1 MVEKIIIN
9 PTKVRAYGNI
19 VNVKSD
25 GDYEPVDC
33 TITEDTDTVNGATVN
48 VIVMEPDLGEA
59 TTLTVT
65 SSSSTLVL
73 DNTVNIS
80 ATLKDS
86 SNAAI
91 SGATITFKEGTT
103 TLGTS
108 TTNSSGVA
116 TYTYTGASVGDHTI
130 NAGFAGDSTYASSTG
145 NVSVTV
151 TDHVYSISFNQSSY
165 VATGGSVEI
174 SCTLLRDSSPF
185 SGATISFTGGTST
198 VTGVTNSSGVA
209 TATVSVSAT
218 STITATYGSASD
230 TCTVTVSS
238 SQTIALATN
247 KNILSYYDSES
258 ATLTATLTGGTI
270 SNQTVT
276 FYKGSTSLG
285 TATTNDSGVATKTYS
300 STGAGDVSFTASAN
314 GNTSE
319 AVTVED
325 CLFYGINTNAFTIP
339 SNTTFSSDGAKITAT
354 TNTSGEKEVFF
365 NHNFSSSDDF
375 EYEVEIAAIGVS
387 QYCGLL
393 WNTSTYYGGHQNGQ
407 NKAYAHMNNDTE
419 IAHTWAV
426 GDKYKVVK
434 QGSTTTAYINTTTIK
449 SSSTSYSSNYK
460 VGFFINRNR
469 TQYYKNIKIKLL

>member
-1 MVEKIIIN
+1 MVEKIIVN
-9 PTKVRAYGNI
+9 PTEVRGYGNI

-25 GDYEPVDC
+25 EDYEPVNC
-33 TITEDTDTVNGATVN
+33 TITEDMDTVYGATVN

-103 TLGTS
+103 TLGNS

-185 SGATISFTGGTST
+185 SGATVS
-198 VTGVTNSSGVA
+198 VTGSDSSVYSGITDSSGVA
-209 TATVSVSAT
+209 TVTVSNISAET
-218 STITATYGSASD
+218 TFTASYSGATA
-230 TCTVTVSS
+230 TCTVTTHTIIFDDSTEYTETRSVSGDTRVDIIPSFNFDASIDFEMTCDVYFSAADS
-238 SQTIALATN
+238 SFGLFPTN
-247 KNILSYYDSES
+247 VSGFKYHLTYGQDSSRASVYYGNSSGGES
-258 ATLTATLTGGTI
+258 AVRVYGTQ
-270 SNQTVT
+270 SFGQYFSLKFVKEGYQVT
-276 FYKGSTSLG
+276 TYI
-285 TATTNDSGVATKTYS
+285 NDV
-300 STGAGDVSFTASAN
+300 
-314 GNTSE
+314 
-319 AVTVED
+319 
-325 CLFYGINTNAFTIP
+325 L
-339 SNTTFSSDGAKITAT
+339 FSSDIP
-354 TNTSGEKEVFF
+354 
-365 NHNFSSSDDF
+365 
-375 EYEVEIAAIGVS
+375 
-387 QYCGLL
+387 
-393 WNTSTYYGGHQNGQ
+393 
-407 NKAYAHMNNDTE
+407 
-419 IAHTWAV
+419 
-426 GDKYKVVK
+426 
-434 QGSTTTAYINTTTIK
+434 TTTLGDHGNMNFAFGFWGNGSKTG
-449 SSSTSYSSNYK
+449 K
-460 VGFFINRNR
+460 V
-469 TQYYKNIKIKLL
+469 KNLKIVQI

>member
-33 TITEDTDTVNGATVN
+33 TITEDTDTVYGATVN

-185 SGATISFTGGTST
+185 SGATVAVTGSDSSVYTGITNSNGVASVT
-198 VTGVTNSSGVA
+198 VTNVSAETTFTATYSNA
-209 TATVSVSAT
+209 TATCTVNAVSYLFRDGGVTGDVNTDYTNLSNADISVTTDSAGTLMKCASGYGDKFRKANTLISGDFEIKYTCISAT
-218 STITATYGSASD
+218 VVYGSMRF
-230 TCTVTVSS
+230 
-238 SQTIALATN
+238 
-247 KNILSYYDSES
+247 
-258 ATLTATLTGGTI
+258 LT
-270 SNQTVT
+270 
-276 FYKGSTSLG
+276 TS
-285 TATTNDSGVATKTYS
+285 
-300 STGAGDVSFTASAN
+300 N
-314 GNTSE
+314 GNMF
-319 AVTVED
+319 TVEQYVEND
-325 CLFYGINTNAFTIP
+325 VAITIG
-339 SNTTFSSDGAKITAT
+339 N
-354 TNTSGEKEVFF
+354 
-365 NHNFSSSDDF
+365 
-375 EYEVEIAAIGVS
+375 
-387 QYCGLL
+387 
-393 WNTSTYYGGHQNGQ
+393 
-407 NKAYAHMNNDTE
+407 
-419 IAHTWAV
+419 
-426 GDKYKVVK
+426 
-434 QGSTTTAYINTTTIK
+434 
-449 SSSTSYSSNYK
+449 SSSTYAIGETITFPLTMTIQRVNGKLAVWYNDIQVASNLTVSTNDGYFSWKFYANDRREQK
-460 VGFFINRNR
+460 VKDLTIR
-469 TQYYKNIKIKLL
+469 QL